1 MSDPRTD
8 FFASGAAG
16 APDDTAAPADSRTA
30 FFADDKP
37 FPAPKA
43 AASQESDNTWWGAVK
58 GLGDAGLAAG
68 SGTLKA
74 ITHAVNDILPGAEG
88 RTAVEKEIQTDP
100 VLNYH
105 AQTEGGKVAM
115 DALGHIMAPISWAT
129 DTAHKAIASAT
140 NERTADV
147 VGDLA
152 TIALTKGGAEARQAV
167 TGAAGKVADAYR
179 GLVDKGRETST
190 LDSPQSLGAAR
201 AAPDLEE
208 ASAPLQQAVR
218 EAVRKGPVHETALE
232 NHLEADKH
240 GVQLTEGQ
248 ATRDPVQF
256 SNEQNSTHGAIVK
269 RINDQ
274 ETQMVDALDNIRR
287 EAAPGHVQN
296 DPVENGQIAVDALKA
311 YDEPVKSA
319 IDAKYAAARKAS
331 ATGDLQMDGSTFV
344 QDAVAALKP
353 QSRFRF
359 LPSNVQG
366 IIDDVKAAEGK
377 MSLDDFQAYSTQLGN
392 EIAKARAAGDG
403 NAAFAIGKV
412 QEALQKVQPIGTEGA
427 EAKALFDQ
435 ARAAAKAR
443 FDALDADPAYQA
455 AVDDVSLNG
464 VKKGKPSALA
474 DKFLD
479 KYVLQAPRANV
490 ERAMGKFDSDAQQA
504 VAAHTLSAIRK
515 SAVGNTGKI
524 SPAGYSSAVSK
535 YDPKLDLLINPETQE
550 SLESLGR
557 VIHNAKVAPP
567 GHFVNYSKS
576 GAIRNAATGV
586 AQELGQAAINAKTF
600 GMGVPII
607 KGIAENNFAKRSLAP
622 GAGLTKPMP
631 EPPPIARASGGRVDH
646 EALLNRLVQRY
657 KAAKKMNDAGTETL
671 LRAPDASIIRAL
683 DIAQEKSGKVDYPV
697 SV

>member
-8 FFASGAAG
+8 FFASGAEG
-16 APDDTAAPADSRTA
+16 AQDDTAPADARTA
-30 FFADDKP
+30 FFAADKP
-37 FPAPKA
+37 LPVAKTPGTPEPEA
-43 AASQESDNTWWGAVK
+43 DTWFNAVK
-58 GLGDAGLAAG
+58 GLGDAGLAVG
-68 SGTLKA
+68 SSGLKA
-74 ITHAVNDILPGAEG
+74 VTHAVNDILPGKEG
-88 RTAVEKEIQTDP
+88 RAALEKEVQTDP
-100 VLNYH
+100 ILNYH
-105 AQTEGGKVAM
+105 PQTEGGKIAI
-115 DALGHIMAPISWAT
+115 DALGNITAPISWAT
-129 DTAHKAIASAT
+129 NKAHEAIAGAT

-152 TIALTKGGAEARQAV
+152 TMALTKGGAEARGAV
-167 TGAAGKVADAYR
+167 SGAAGKVADAYR
-179 GLVDKGRETST
+179 GLIEKGREASA

-208 ASAPLQQAVR
+208 ASAPLKQAVN
-218 EAVRKGPVHETALE
+218 AAARKGPVNQTALE

-274 ETQMVDALDNIRR
+274 EGQMVDALDNIRR
-287 EAAPGHVQN
+287 EAAPSHVQN
-296 DPVENGQIAVDALKA
+296 DPVENGQIAVDALKK
-311 YDEPVKSA
+311 YDEPVKA
-319 IDAKYAAARKAS
+319 EIDAKYAAARKAS
-331 ATGDLQMDGSTFV
+331 ASGDLQMDGSTFV
-344 QDAVAALKP
+344 QDANAALKP
-353 QSRFRF
+353 QSKFRY
-359 LPSNVQG
+359 LPSTAKG
-366 IIDDVKAAEGK
+366 ILDDVESAGGK

-403 NAAFAIGKV
+403 NAAFAVGKV
-412 QEALQKVQPIGTEGA
+412 QEALQKVQPIGAEGA

-443 FDALDADPAYQA
+443 FDALDSDPAYQA

-464 VKKGKPSALA
+464 VKRGKPSALA

-490 ERAMGKFDSDAQQA
+490 ERVMGKFDPDAQQA
-504 VAAHTLSAIRK
+504 VAAHTLSAVRK
-515 SAVGNTGKI
+515 AAVGNTGKI
-524 SPAGYSSAVSK
+524 TPAGYSGALAK
-535 YDPKLDLLINPETQE
+535 YDTKLDLLIGPETQE

-557 VIHNAKVAPP
+557 VVHNAKVAPP

-586 AQELGQAAINAKTF
+586 AMELGEKAIDAKTL
-600 GMGVPII
+600 GMVVPGV
-607 KGIAENNFAKRSLAP
+607 KKVMEANFVKRSLAP

-631 EPPPIARASGGRVDH
+631 EPPPIARASGGKVDH

-657 KAAKKMNDAGTETL
+657 KAAKKENDSGTETL
-671 LRAPDASIIRAL
+671 LKAPDASIIRAL
-683 DIAQEKSGKVDYPV
+683 DIAGQSRTI
-697 SV
+697 

>member
-16 APDDTAAPADSRTA
+16 APDDDSAPSDARTA
-30 FFADDKP
+30 FFAADKP
-37 FPAPKA
+37 LPVTKKA
-43 AASQESDNTWWGAVK
+43 SDSDPDNTWWGAIK
-58 GLGDAGLAAG
+58 GVGDAGLAVG
-68 SGTLKA
+68 SSGLKA
-74 ITHAVNDILPGAEG
+74 VTHAVNDIIPGSES
-88 RTAVEKEIQTDP
+88 RTALEKEIQTDP

-105 AQTEGGKVAM
+105 PQTEGGKLAI
-115 DALGHIMAPISWAT
+115 DTLGKILSPVTWAT
-129 DTAHKAIASAT
+129 QKAHEAIENAT
-140 NERTADV
+140 NKRTADV
-147 VGDLA
+147 AGDLA
-152 TIALTKGGAEARQAV
+152 TILLTKGGSEARQAV
-167 TGAAGKVADAYR
+167 TGAAGKVADSYR
-179 GLVDKGRETST
+179 DLVAKGREASN
-190 LDSPQSLGAAR
+190 LDSAQSLGAAR

-218 EAVRKGPVHETALE
+218 EASRKGPVNQTALE
-232 NHLEADKH
+232 NHLEADQH

-248 ATRDPVQF
+248 ATRDPAQF

-287 EAAPGHVQN
+287 EAAPAHVQN
-296 DPVENGQIAVDALKA
+296 DPVENGQVAVDALKA
-311 YDEPVKSA
+311 YDEPIKAA

-331 ATGDLQMDGSTFV
+331 ATGDLQMDGRTFV
-344 QDAVAALKP
+344 KDAMEALKP
-353 QSRFRF
+353 QNKYRF
-359 LPSNVQG
+359 LPATARG
-366 IIDDVKAAEGK
+366 IIDDVNEAFGT

-412 QEALQKVQPIGTEGA
+412 QEALQKVQPIGTESA

-464 VKKGKPSALA
+464 VKRGKPSALA

-490 ERAMGKFDSDAQQA
+490 ERVISKFDPDAQQA
-504 VAAHTLSAIRK
+504 VASHTLSTIRK
-515 SAVGNTGKI
+515 SAVGSTGKI
-524 SPAGYSSAVSK
+524 SPAGYNSAVAK
-535 YDPKLDLLINPETQE
+535 YDPKLDLLLNPETRE

-567 GHFVNYSKS
+567 GNFVNYSKS
-576 GAIRNAATGV
+576 GVISNAAHGV
-586 AQELGQAAINAKTF
+586 AQPLAEAAINAKTF
-600 GMGVPII
+600 GMGVPVI
-607 KGIAENNFAKRSLAP
+607 KGIAENNFVKRSLAP
-622 GAGLTKPMP
+622 GAGLTKPVP
-631 EPPPIARASGGRVDH
+631 EPPPIARATGGKVDH
-646 EALLNRLVQRY
+646 EALVNRLIQRW
-657 KAAKKMNDAGTETL
+657 KSAKKMNDAGTETL
-671 LRAPDASIIRAL
+671 LKAPDASIIRAL
-683 DIAQEKSGKVDYPV
+683 DIAGRSATL
-697 SV
+697 